1 MCREARERRGHCL
14 QNPWPSTFFAFKHTD
29 FKITANFDYTG
40 FETHKMESNSDDITN
55 KQHNKQKQKW
65 KSLILIL
72 FVKVLQR

>member
-1 MCREARERRGHCL
+1 
-14 QNPWPSTFFAFKHTD
+14 
-29 FKITANFDYTG
+29 
-40 FETHKMESNSDDITN
+40 MESNSDDITN